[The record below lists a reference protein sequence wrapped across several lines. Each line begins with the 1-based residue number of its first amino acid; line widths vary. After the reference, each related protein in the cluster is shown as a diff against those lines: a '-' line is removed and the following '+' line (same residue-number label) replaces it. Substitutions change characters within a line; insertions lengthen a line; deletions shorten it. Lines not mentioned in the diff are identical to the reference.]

1 MGLFQDQTSSLSEIK
16 RLAALVMDPSRRDEI
31 GPDQWP
37 LAMIAYGL
45 VTCNEANRQ
54 AEGIEI
60 YNTFQSCCAPDA
72 RKKCALQLATFIR
85 QRKGDGWRALLP
97 FAMTDEL
104 PDIRRQAAFLIGT
117 LAAPAR
123 EERFPG
129 IAALVD
135 LICAEPLAGQAE
147 MSPVLD
153 ALMSLGDLRLA
164 PYLAAISGKLPAQRL
179 ADVLDGTEAIPTD
192 LGCTWLLDILEAQ
205 PELSPTVARVLADM
219 PSRSAEVLDVV
230 VPIPSWQFTNAAVQP
245 LHSWNIPE
253 YWLRMKER
261 LSNTLTPEE
270 QETVRKAW
278 S

>member
-60 YNTFQSCCAPDA
+60 YNTFQSCCAPDV

-97 FAMTDEL
+97 FAMTDKL

-129 IAALVD
+129 IAALAD
-135 LICAEPLAGQAE
+135 LICAEPLAGQAGI
-147 MSPVLD
+147 SPSLD
-153 ALMSLGDLRLA
+153 ALMSLGDLRVA
-164 PYLAAISGKLPAQRL
+164 PYLASISGRLPAQRL

-192 LGCTWLLDILEAQ
+192 LGCTWLLDILEAH
-205 PELSPTVARVLADM
+205 PELSPTVARVLAAM

-245 LHSWNIPE
+245 LHSWSVPE

>member
-60 YNTFQSCCAPDA
+60 YNTFQACCAPDA
-72 RKKCALQLATFIR
+72 RKKCALQLAAFIR

-104 PDIRRQAAFLIGT
+104 PEIRRQAAFLIYT

-129 IAALVD
+129 IAGVAA
-135 LICAEPLAGQAE
+135 IISAPPLPGQAG
-147 MSPVLD
+147 MSPALD

-164 PYLAAISGKLPAQRL
+164 PYLADISKKLSPGRL
-179 ADVLDGTEAIPTD
+179 ADLLEGTEAIPTD
-192 LGCTWLLDILEAQ
+192 LGCNWLLDILEEY
-205 PELSPTVARVLADM
+205 PELSPTVSRVLAAM
-219 PSRSAEVLDVV
+219 PSRGKEVLDVV

-245 LHSWNIPE
+245 LHSWNVPE

-261 LSNTLTPEE
+261 LANVLTPEQ
-270 QETVRKAW
+270 QETVRQAW